1 MAHFLSSPP
10 LFGAEAGTSEAVAP
24 ALVQAQS
31 FMHWGFLAWAILGA
45 LTTVMLMH
53 YHYEKGLPLALR
65 TLLYPLFGERALKG
79 PIGFLGLQVSYGL
92 NTLFGIPDSFA
103 TQALVVAGL
112 VMLYTISAMTGLT
125 RGIQLLSKINV
136 VLAAGLLLFMLVFG
150 PTVFI
155 FKCYLAGLGS
165 YLCKVLG
172 SASRVAVPCCTN
184 NGRSRPSSQVQSPTI
199 IEQKAW
205 VQSCHSAFKMHPPFS
220 SQITGVNPRTA
231 AAVMKFS
238 HPAIG
243 TIRRS
248 CPPSFGF
255 R

>member
-79 PIGFLGLQVSYGL
+79 LIGLAADASCIIAVVAGTVGPIGFLGLQVSYGL

-112 VMLYTISAMTGLT
+112 VMLYTISAMTGPT

-136 VLAAGLLLFMLVFG
+136 VLAAEL
-150 PTVFI
+150 PS
-155 FKCYLAGLGS
+155 A
-165 YLCKVLG
+165 VLIPDLWG
-172 SASRVAVPCCTN
+172 KSKN
-184 NGRSRPSSQVQSPTI
+184 RPSDYEIQPPG
-199 IEQKAW
+199 AW
-205 VQSCHSAFKMHPPFS
+205 
-220 SQITGVNPRTA
+220 
-231 AAVMKFS
+231 
-238 HPAIG
+238 
-243 TIRRS
+243 
-248 CPPSFGF
+248 
-255 R
+255 

>member
-1 MAHFLSSPP
+1 MCTQVVGGRVFWAAGEPMAHFLSSPP

-79 PIGFLGLQVSYGL
+79 LIGLAADASCIIAVVAGTVGPIGFLGLQVSYGL

-136 VLAAGLLLFMLVFG
+136 VLAAEL
-150 PTVFI
+150 PS
-155 FKCYLAGLGS
+155 A
-165 YLCKVLG
+165 VLIPDHW
-172 SASRVAVPCCTN
+172 SKSKN
-184 NGRSRPSSQVQSPTI
+184 RPSDYEIQPPG
-199 IEQKAW
+199 AW
-205 VQSCHSAFKMHPPFS
+205 
-220 SQITGVNPRTA
+220 
-231 AAVMKFS
+231 
-238 HPAIG
+238 
-243 TIRRS
+243 
-248 CPPSFGF
+248 
-255 R
+255 